1 MQASHCLAA
10 RPSLV
15 PCAPGTLFVASAL
28 AINIYVSGAMRA
40 PCRAMCSMVI
50 RIWFVV
56 LRRRD
61 VMESRIAAAVRKLGI
76 ARWISEWSLY
86 RPVYSRCS
94 GCLFL
99 SLRGTSVGI
108 QRLCRFPMISCS
120 FYSWVLIHPFV
131 IALWCWL
138 LMVTVFRS
146 SLAFRFY
153 PGRCVGIERWR
164 WHGVMI
170 RRWKCGIWRR
180 GQVEVQWLESSI
192 TTWDQGE
199 IRYIF
204 MITYIFVIVLK
215 TSYPLVVNIS
225 RQNTVGPCS
234 QLMSLSPA
242 VFALGRD
249 RSLFFEYLNCAG

>member
-99 SLRGTSVGI
+99 SLQYHGALQLGFRGFVDFLWFPAVSTAEFLFILLWLRYDAGYWWLLFFVHPLRFVSTLGGVLGSRDGVDMERWFDVESVG
-108 QRLCRFPMISCS
+108 SEG
-120 FYSWVLIHPFV
+120 
-131 IALWCWL
+131 A
-138 LMVTVFRS
+138 
-146 SLAFRFY
+146 A
-153 PGRCVGIERWR
+153 
-164 WHGVMI
+164 
-170 RRWKCGIWRR
+170 RWKSNGWDR
-180 GQVEVQWLESSI
+180 G
-192 TTWDQGE
+192 
-199 IRYIF
+199 R
-204 MITYIFVIVLK
+204 
-215 TSYPLVVNIS
+215 
-225 RQNTVGPCS
+225 
-234 QLMSLSPA
+234 
-242 VFALGRD
+242 
-249 RSLFFEYLNCAG
+249 

>member
-99 SLRGTSVGI
+99 SLQYHGALQLGFRG
-108 QRLCRFPMISCS
+108 
-120 FYSWVLIHPFV
+120 FV
-131 IALWCWL
+131 DFLW
-138 LMVTVFRS
+138 F
-146 SLAFRFY
+146 
-153 PGRCVGIERWR
+153 
-164 WHGVMI
+164 
-170 RRWKCGIWRR
+170 
-180 GQVEVQWLESSI
+180 
-192 TTWDQGE
+192 
-199 IRYIF
+199 
-204 MITYIFVIVLK
+204 
-215 TSYPLVVNIS
+215 
-225 RQNTVGPCS
+225 
-234 QLMSLSPA
+234 PA
-242 VFALGRD
+242 VSTAEFLFILLWLRYDAGYCFFVHPLRFVSPWEVCWDREMALTWSDDSTLKVWDLKARPGGSPMAGTEED
-249 RSLFFEYLNCAG
+249 RTNMVQSWNMVLNYA